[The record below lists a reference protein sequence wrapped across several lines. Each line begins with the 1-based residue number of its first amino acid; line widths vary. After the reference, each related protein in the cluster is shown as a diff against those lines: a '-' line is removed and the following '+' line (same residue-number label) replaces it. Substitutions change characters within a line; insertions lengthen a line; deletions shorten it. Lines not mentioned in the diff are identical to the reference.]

1 MLNLSQKFREIPLCL
16 TTLSVNI
23 IRKRLYIQ
31 DTVMSMNMNKRIKLE
46 KTKKSLGELRKFYEI
61 FAPLKFFPK
70 IFAPP

>member
-31 DTVMSMNMNKRIKLE
+31 DTVMSMNMNKRIKLV
-46 KTKKSLGELRKFYEI
+46 KYKS
-61 FAPLKFFPK
+61 
-70 IFAPP
+70 